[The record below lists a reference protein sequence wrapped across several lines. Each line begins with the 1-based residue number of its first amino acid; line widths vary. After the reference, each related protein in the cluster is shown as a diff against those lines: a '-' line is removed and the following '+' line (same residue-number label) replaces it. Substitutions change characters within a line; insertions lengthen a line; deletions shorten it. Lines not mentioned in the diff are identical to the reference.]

1 MRNTAGE
8 ETTGSD
14 SRAWDRWGSLL
25 TARETV
31 EYLSI
36 SLSTLN
42 RMEKQ
47 GLLVPFRTPGGHR
60 RYDKAMLDHY
70 LETTRRG
77 PGRRGQNGGL
87 DGPSSGNGEHAR

>member
-1 MRNTAGE
+1 MQEIMGE
-8 ETTGSD
+8 TDG
-14 SRAWDRWGSLL
+14 RVRYQRGYLL

-31 EYLSI
+31 DYLNI

-47 GLLVPFRTPGGHR
+47 GMLIPFRTPGGHR
-60 RYDKAMLDHY
+60 RYDKAMLDEY

-77 PGRRGQNGGL
+77 PGRRSNDGGV
-87 DGPSSGNGEHAR
+87 DSRKSSSA

>member
-1 MRNTAGE
+1 MHEVARE
-8 ETTGSD
+8 DKVGSN
-14 SRAWDRWGSLL
+14 SRTWNQRGSLL

-60 RYDKAMLDHY
+60 RYDKAMLDAY

-77 PGRRGQNGGL
+77 PGRRSADGGH
-87 DGPSSGNGEHAR
+87 DGRSSGNGEHPR